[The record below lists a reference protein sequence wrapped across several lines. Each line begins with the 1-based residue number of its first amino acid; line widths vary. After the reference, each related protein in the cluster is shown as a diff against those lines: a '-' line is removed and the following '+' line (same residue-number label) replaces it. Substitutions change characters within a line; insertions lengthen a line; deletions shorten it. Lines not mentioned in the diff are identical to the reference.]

1 MPPTTE
7 VLGLLA
13 GSEERQVQLV
23 LLPDVHPLD
32 VTDETWA
39 ELSVPAH
46 ALKDQSLPTL
56 AALQASFS
64 QKVLALLLLLLVPLL
79 FAGAPAFG
87 PAPAPAFDAVAPAFA
102 FFAAAAF
109 GSFQSSGGHAGAGT
123 GGLAKAGV
131 AELEDA
137 GSPPPVV
144 ASSSSSSGV

>member
-64 QKVLALLLLLLVPLL
+64 QKVLALLLLVPLL
-79 FAGAPAFG
+79 LLVLLLLVLPLPLLLMLLPRLLLFLLLLLLDHSILQGAMLERAL
-87 PAPAPAFDAVAPAFA
+87 VAWQKP
-102 FFAAAAF
+102 
-109 GSFQSSGGHAGAGT
+109 
-123 GGLAKAGV
+123 
-131 AELEDA
+131 E
-137 GSPPPVV
+137 
-144 ASSSSSSGV
+144 

>member
-64 QKVLALLLLLLVPLL
+64 QKVLALLLLVPLL
-79 FAGAPAFG
+79 LLLPLLLLVLLLLVLPLPLLLMLLPRLLLFLLLLLLDHSNLQGAMLERAL
-87 PAPAPAFDAVAPAFA
+87 VAWQKP
-102 FFAAAAF
+102 
-109 GSFQSSGGHAGAGT
+109 
-123 GGLAKAGV
+123 
-131 AELEDA
+131 E
-137 GSPPPVV
+137 
-144 ASSSSSSGV
+144 